1 MSIIKYLKSF
11 GLILLSILFLSILIG
26 TLSYFNIVG
35 TKSIKIFE
43 IIATIISV
51 LIGSIYL
58 GKNSNQ
64 KGFLEGIKIGLFMIV
79 FLFIFNFLAFDQGFN
94 ISNFFFYIIIL
105 MSAILG
111 SILGINKKS
120 SMKWTLFNLML

>member
-120 SMKWTLFNLML
+120 SMK